1 MFLGHHA
8 AGFAAK
14 RLAPQVSLGTLFFAA
29 MLLDLIWPLLL
40 LAGVEHVRIAPGIT
54 AVTPLDFYDYPWT
67 HSLLMVAALSIVVA
81 LLWRNA
87 VAGAL
92 VLSHWV
98 LDFIAHRPDLPLWP
112 DGPKVGLGLWNNLAA
127 TVLVETGL
135 FAAGLML
142 YLRATAARDR
152 TGNVA
157 LWSLVAFTI
166 VVYMVSLFGPP
177 RPSAMAIGWG
187 GLAAWLFVPWGS
199 WIDRHRRPRA

>member
-40 LAGVEHVRIAPGIT
+40 LAGVEHVRIAPDIT